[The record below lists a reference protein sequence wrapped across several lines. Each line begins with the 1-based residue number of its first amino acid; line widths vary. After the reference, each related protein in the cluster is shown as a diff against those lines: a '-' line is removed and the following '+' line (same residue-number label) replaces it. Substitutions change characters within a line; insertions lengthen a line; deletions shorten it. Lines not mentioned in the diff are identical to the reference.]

1 MLSSMTGFS
10 NINEIFNQY
19 KINIEIKSLNN
30 KYLVI
35 NYKINEELQILEQK
49 IYDLITK
56 KINRGTIELKIKVD
70 KIDNKDDI
78 NSFNINYNLLNK
90 LIDINNDIINK
101 NPKIIPI
108 NVSSLIKFP
117 NIIIKNNEI
126 IRPLLNK
133 IIDLTNIAIKQL
145 ESNKKNEGEKLAQNI
160 LNKINKLE
168 LIVQQITT
176 KIPKYIQQ
184 HQEKLKKRIKNA
196 LLEIEQPRLQQEF
209 VYFIQKYDIDE
220 ELKRIEILLQDL
232 KTGIINNNFKPIGK
246 KLDFII
252 QELNRETNTIA
263 SKSISIEITQL
274 SIKIKVLLEQIRE
287 QIQNIE

>member
-176 KIPKYIQQ
+176 KISKYIQQ
-184 HQEKLKKRIKNA
+184 HHEKLKKRIKNA